1 MMAFGKRKTTKKRT
15 SLLLINK
22 ISGLEVTDKHIIVQE
37 QNAIKLFCLKDKKLE
52 CCILGNSA
60 ILV

>member
-1 MMAFGKRKTTKKRT
+1 MMAFGKRKKTKKRT

-37 QNAIKLFCLKDKKLE
+37 QNALKLFCG
-52 CCILGNSA
+52 I
-60 ILV
+60 V